1 LPNKIS
7 IKLLFLTK
15 YFIIKIL
22 QYCDKYHVLIITSK
36 QNYVVYE
43 KDNLFINKNFKMK
56 VYISGYAIYEL
67 KVTPFELEHIKN
79 KRV

>member
-1 LPNKIS
+1 
-7 IKLLFLTK
+7 
-15 YFIIKIL
+15 
-22 QYCDKYHVLIITSK
+22 
-36 QNYVVYE
+36 VYE